1 MIAAAS
7 VLLALLVAVGAVV
20 GTSLTTQRV
29 RAAPTAPASPSG
41 SASTPLPATT
51 SLPAKTSPPD
61 TTSLPTTVSPSS
73 APKPGLVVG
82 LGDSVTSGAA
92 CNCTPF
98 VQTYAAALARRDG
111 SPVRAV
117 NLGHGGDTTVELLAL
132 LKGNAAARRD
142 LAQASVVVVTIG
154 ANDLVPLIGRWTA
167 GGCDDA
173 CVQPAVV
180 TMGNGLAAA
189 LHEIRSQAPR
199 ARLLV
204 TDYWNVFEDGDVAD
218 AKRGPGF
225 ATWSDEVTGSANMAI
240 CARAAAAG
248 ATCVDLYEPFEGEDG
263 TRNPSALLADDGD
276 HPNAAGHGL
285 IAATLLH
292 ATP

>member
-20 GTSLTTQRV
+20 GTSRTTQRV
-29 RAAPTAPASPSG
+29 RAAPTASASPSG

-51 SLPAKTSPPD
+51 SLPATPAPD
-61 TTSLPTTVSPSS
+61 TTSLPATTSPSP
-73 APKPGLVVG
+73 APQPGLVVG

-132 LKGNAAARRD
+132 LKGDAAARRA

-154 ANDLVPLIGRWTA
+154 ANDLVPLLARWTA

-189 LHEIRSQAPR
+189 LREIRSQAPH

-204 TDYWNVFEDGDVAD
+204 TDYWNVFEDGDVAV

-225 ATWSDEVTGSANMAI
+225 APWSDEVTGSANMTI
-240 CARAAAAG
+240 CAQAAAVG
-248 ATCVDLYEPFEGEDG
+248 ASCVDLYEPFEGEDG
-263 TRNPSALLADDGD
+263 MRNPSALLADDGD
-276 HPNAAGHGL
+276 HPNAAGHAL

>member
-20 GTSLTTQRV
+20 GTSRTTQRV
-29 RAAPTAPASPSG
+29 RAAPTASASPSG

-51 SLPAKTSPPD
+51 SLPATPAPD
-61 TTSLPTTVSPSS
+61 TTSLPATTSPSP
-73 APKPGLVVG
+73 APQPGLVVG

-132 LKGNAAARRD
+132 LKGDAAARRA

-154 ANDLVPLIGRWTA
+154 ANDLVPLLARWTA

-189 LHEIRSQAPR
+189 LREIRSQAPH

-204 TDYWNVFEDGDVAD
+204 TDYWNVFEDGDVAV

-225 ATWSDEVTGSANMAI
+225 APWSDEVTGSANMTI
-240 CARAAAAG
+240 CAQAAAVG
-248 ATCVDLYEPFEGEDG
+248 ASCVDLYEPFEGEDG

-276 HPNAAGHGL
+276 HPNAAGHAL

>member
-20 GTSLTTQRV
+20 GTSRTTQRV
-29 RAAPTAPASPSG
+29 RAAPTASASPSG

-51 SLPAKTSPPD
+51 SLPATPAPD
-61 TTSLPTTVSPSS
+61 TTSLPATTSPSP
-73 APKPGLVVG
+73 APQPGLVVG

-92 CNCTPF
+92 CDCTPF

-132 LKGNAAARRD
+132 LKGDAAARRA

-154 ANDLVPLIGRWTA
+154 ANDLVPLLARWTA

-189 LHEIRSQAPR
+189 LREIRSQAPH

-204 TDYWNVFEDGDVAD
+204 TDYWNVFEDGDVAV

-225 ATWSDEVTGSANMAI
+225 APWSDEVTGSANMTI
-240 CARAAAAG
+240 CAQAAAVG
-248 ATCVDLYEPFEGEDG
+248 ASCVDLYEPFEGEDG
-263 TRNPSALLADDGD
+263 MRNPSALLADDGD
-276 HPNAAGHGL
+276 HPNAAGHAL

>member
-1 MIAAAS
+1 MIAAAT

-20 GTSLTTQRV
+20 ATSRTPQPA
-29 RAAPTAPASPSG
+29 RAAPASPVAPSG
-41 SASTPLPATT
+41 RATT
-51 SLPAKTSPPD
+51 ARPGTATPP
-61 TTSLPTTVSPSS
+61 SPSS
-73 APKPGLVVG
+73 ATSTAPQPGLVVG

-92 CNCTPF
+92 CHCTPF
-98 VQTYAAALARRDG
+98 VQTYAAALAKRVD

-132 LKGNAAARRD
+132 LKGNAAARQD
-142 LAQASVVVVTIG
+142 LAQASVVLVTIG
-154 ANDLVPLIGRWTA
+154 ANDLVPLIARWTA
-167 GGCDDA
+167 GGCNDA
-173 CVQPAVV
+173 CVQPAVA

-225 ATWSDEVTGSANMAI
+225 ATWSDEVTGSANVTI
-240 CARAAAAG
+240 CAKAAAVG

-276 HPNAAGHGL
+276 HPNAAGHAL

>member
-1 MIAAAS
+1 M
-7 VLLALLVAVGAVV
+7 
-20 GTSLTTQRV
+20 
-29 RAAPTAPASPSG
+29 
-41 SASTPLPATT
+41 
-51 SLPAKTSPPD
+51 
-61 TTSLPTTVSPSS
+61 
-73 APKPGLVVG
+73 VG

-98 VQTYAAALARRDG
+98 VQTYAAALAKRDG
-111 SPVRAV
+111 APVRAV

-132 LKGNAAARRD
+132 LKGDAAARQA
-142 LAQASVVVVTIG
+142 LAQATVVVVTIG
-154 ANDLVPLIGRWTA
+154 ANDLIPLINQWAT
-167 GGCDDA
+167 GGCDDS
-173 CVQPAVV
+173 CVQPAI
-180 TMGNGLAAA
+180 TSMGKGLAAA

-204 TDYWNVFEDGDVAD
+204 TDYWNVFEDGDVAA

-225 ATWSDEVTGSANMAI
+225 ASWSDQVTGSANMTI
-240 CARAAAAG
+240 CSQAAAVG

-276 HPNAAGHGL
+276 HPNAAGHAL

>member
-1 MIAAAS
+1 MIAAAT

-20 GTSLTTQRV
+20 GTSLTQRV
-29 RAAPTAPASPSG
+29 HAAPSAQASSGRTATTAPPG
-41 SASTPLPATT
+41 SAT
-51 SLPAKTSPPD
+51 SSATSPG
-61 TTSLPTTVSPSS
+61 TSA
-73 APKPGLVVG
+73 APQPGLVVG

-98 VQTYAAALARRDG
+98 VQTYAAALAKRDG

-132 LKGNAAARRD
+132 LKGDAAARRA

-154 ANDLVPLIGRWTA
+154 ANDLVPLIDQWAT

-180 TMGNGLAAA
+180 TMGNGLSAA
-189 LHEIRSQAPR
+189 LRQIRAQAPH

-225 ATWSDEVTGSANMAI
+225 ATWSDKVTGSANMAI
-240 CARAAAAG
+240 CAKAAAVG

-276 HPNAAGHGL
+276 HPNAAGHAL